1 MILKCYRNSVSTENP
16 YRFSSTSETF
26 LSALQLQ
33 FWNANYFSLLQ
44 REAFGPSVWGSVGFC
59 ELSIFCKCKLSSFIY
74 LPPCANKCK
83 VLEYIYSILHSMEPI
98 LCLTKCCRLVLLVV
112 MRNLCLVVMRKRCC
126 RLKILQSAPTWVVIL
141 HCMAKSCT
149 NYLIYCVFFYVY
161 NKLTTKIK
169 LCTRSPWFMYQ
180 KVN

>member
-1 MILKCYRNSVSTENP
+1 
-16 YRFSSTSETF
+16 
-26 LSALQLQ
+26 
-33 FWNANYFSLLQ
+33 
-44 REAFGPSVWGSVGFC
+44 
-59 ELSIFCKCKLSSFIY
+59 
-74 LPPCANKCK
+74 
-83 VLEYIYSILHSMEPI
+83 MEPI
-98 LCLTKCCRLVLLVV
+98 LCLTKCCRLVLLVVMRNLCLVV

-169 LCTRSPWFMYQ
+169 LCTRSP
-180 KVN
+180 